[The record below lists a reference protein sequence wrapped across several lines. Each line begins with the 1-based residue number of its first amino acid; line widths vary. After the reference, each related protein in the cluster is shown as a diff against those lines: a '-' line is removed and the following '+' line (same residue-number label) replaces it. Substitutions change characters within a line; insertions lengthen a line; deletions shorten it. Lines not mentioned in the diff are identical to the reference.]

1 MRAGLKLSK
10 GLHHMQHVKYKII
23 GITISI
29 ICIALMSIII
39 YDCKERVKKEKQIR
53 KKLGVFVDIILDIL
67 DWYQL
72 VIVIIVG
79 LIIGGDSNYIF
90 INSK

>member
-1 MRAGLKLSK
+1 
-10 GLHHMQHVKYKII
+10 MQQVKYKII

-53 KKLGVFVDIILDIL
+53 KKLGVFVDIIMDIL

-79 LIIGGDSNYIF
+79 LIIGVILIIYS
-90 INSK
+90 

>member
-1 MRAGLKLSK
+1 
-10 GLHHMQHVKYKII
+10 MQQIKYKII

-39 YDCKERVKKEKQIR
+39 YDCKERVKKEKHIR

-79 LIIGGDSNYIF
+79 LIIGVILIIYS
-90 INSK
+90 

>member
-1 MRAGLKLSK
+1 
-10 GLHHMQHVKYKII
+10 MQQVKYKII
-23 GITISI
+23 GIIISI

-39 YDCKERVKKEKQIR
+39 YDCKERLKKEKQLR

-79 LIIGGDSNYIF
+79 LIIGVILIIYS
-90 INSK
+90 

>member
-1 MRAGLKLSK
+1 
-10 GLHHMQHVKYKII
+10 MQQVKYKII

-29 ICIALMSIII
+29 TCIALMSIII
-39 YDCKERVKKEKQIR
+39 YDCKERVKKEKR

-79 LIIGGDSNYIF
+79 LIIGVILIIYS
-90 INSK
+90 

>member
-1 MRAGLKLSK
+1 
-10 GLHHMQHVKYKII
+10 MQHVKHKII

-79 LIIGGDSNYIF
+79 LIIGVILIIYS
-90 INSK
+90 